1 MEIMLPKNTLYDK
14 EQNIFFEKVT
24 ALIGENG
31 AGKSSILQSV
41 FINCLTKNIYQ
52 KQRLFV
58 FLLDK
63 MRNTQR
69 TSLIIFLMKGKQIEV
84 LT

>member
-31 AGKSSILQSV
+31 AGKSSILT
-41 FINCLTKNIYQ
+41 IRIY
-52 KQRLFV
+52 
-58 FLLDK
+58 
-63 MRNTQR
+63 
-69 TSLIIFLMKGKQIEV
+69 
-84 LT
+84 